1 MVDSQVMTGAYLEI
15 TSAGKSARM
24 SAEVSAIS
32 VGRGAD
38 NMLVLVDNMASRA
51 HCVIERT
58 SDGWR
63 VRDLGSS
70 NGTRLNGQII
80 KSSPLKP
87 GDAIQIGK
95 TTIKLFD
102 PGLQEVLTDDDL
114 VDEEF
119 SKLEALAMGRVDDDP
134 LPKGIQTPEN
144 VDYETA
150 LVDLAE
156 SLPLRPFEEGEIA
169 LVNARGSVV
178 HEATNETK
186 SIGRREAVDVF
197 RLILTVGFR
206 SRTTDIHLEPRN
218 EHYVCR
224 LRIDGNM
231 VDVARLPNQVGHRL
245 ATLVKVL
252 SDIDIQF
259 RDSIQEGHF
268 AARVPDNRQKGG
280 SRRGDYRVSFAP
292 GVFGQKLV
300 VRVLDTANAP
310 LKMAD
315 LHLPTW
321 MMQEIATGIEQD
333 AGMVLVSGP
342 TGSGKTTTLYSLVRS
357 IDTSRRNVIT
367 IEDPVEIQIE
377 GVTQIPVDDEAGK
390 SFSALLRMTLRQDP
404 DVILVGEIRDA
415 ETARI
420 AMQAAITGHLVFST
434 LHTKDTVGCIFRLL
448 DLGVEPYL
456 VAQAL
461 HLVVS
466 QRLVRQLCP
475 HCKRGE
481 PITPEQQKVLG
492 DSGHGVSK
500 LYYPNGCPRCLGTG
514 FLGRRAF
521 FELLRV
527 NDALRD
533 TILRTPS
540 MQSIDEAL
548 RASKFSR
555 LHQTGLELVAQ
566 GLVAF
571 GEMDR
576 IVGRG

>member
-1 MVDSQVMTGAYLEI
+1 MLEQQVMNGAYLEI
-15 TSAGKSARM
+15 TAAGKSAQM
-24 SAEVSAIS
+24 PADVSNIS
-32 VGRGAD
+32 IGRGPD
-38 NMLVLVDNMASRA
+38 NALVLVDIMASRQ
-51 HCVIERT
+51 HCIIERT
-58 SDGWR
+58 ADGWR

-80 KSSPLKP
+80 KLSPLRP

-102 PGLQEVLTDDDL
+102 PGLQEELTSEDL
-114 VDEEF
+114 VDEEV
-119 SKLEALAMGRVDDDP
+119 SQLEALAMGRVDDDP
-134 LPKGIQTPEN
+134 LPRGIQTPEN

-156 SLPLRPFEEGEIA
+156 SLPQRTFEEGEIA
-169 LVNARGSVV
+169 LINARGSVV
-178 HEATNETK
+178 HEATGETK
-186 SIGRREAVDVF
+186 GIGQREAVDLF
-197 RLILTVGFR
+197 RLLLIVGFR
-206 SRTTDIHLEPRN
+206 SRTTDIHLEPRQ
-218 EHYVCR
+218 ESYGCR

-231 VDVARLPNQVGHRL
+231 VDVAKLPNQVGHRL

-268 AARVPDNRQKGG
+268 AARVPDNRVRGG
-280 SRRGDYRVSFAP
+280 ARRVDYRVSFAP
-292 GVFGQKLV
+292 SVYGQKLV

-321 MMQEIATGIEQD
+321 MMQEVARGIEQD

-357 IDTSRRNVIT
+357 IDTSRRNVMT

-377 GVTQIPVDDEAGK
+377 GVTQIPVDEDAGK

-434 LHTKDTVGCIFRLL
+434 LHTKDTIGSIFRLL

-461 HLVVS
+461 HLVLS

-475 HCKRGE
+475 HCKR
-481 PITPEQQKVLG
+481 PEAATAEQLAVLG
-492 DSGHGVSK
+492 SSGQGVSRIF
-500 LYYPNGCPRCLGTG
+500 YPRGCTHCLGTG

-521 FELLRV
+521 FELLKV
-527 NDALRD
+527 SNELRD
-533 TILRTPS
+533 TILRTPT
-540 MQSIDEAL
+540 MQAIDEAL
-548 RASKFSR
+548 RDSKFMR
-555 LHQTGLELVAQ
+555 LHSTGFELVAQ
-566 GLVAF
+566 GLVSF